1 MSKNQYPPILFL
13 FLFISA
19 PLLAQHSIDGK
30 VIDSRS
36 EPISYANVIL
46 LNAEDSTSVVKGA
59 VTSEEGIYKFEN
71 IKPAEYILKISFVGY
86 EDHMR
91 RIEVDGDVSL
101 EEVLLQELTSDLGEV
116 AITVKSPS
124 IRREVD
130 RLVFEVENSSL
141 STGNTWDILRKT
153 PMVIVANGGLQ
164 VRNQT
169 VEVYINDR
177 KVHLTPS
184 ELRNLLENYSAENI
198 KSIEVI
204 TNPPSRY
211 DAEGG
216 AILNIVTSK
225 SISPG
230 YKGNI
235 NGSWTQ
241 AIFPKFSI
249 GTSHYLKTDKL
260 NLFANYSFSPR
271 KEFKEDDSYINFIE
285 NGEVVERWETD
296 FDRTTRSKAHNANLM
311 LDYFLSERNTLSF
324 SSNAVISPGKTFD
337 NNVLTEIYGPQGAR
351 LSQFRTQSDLE
362 DDLSNIGM
370 DLQFKRQLE
379 KEGAEISAKAH
390 FTRYDQDR
398 EQHME
403 TLFTNAEQ
411 EENVEIFSTDADQG
425 INIFTGQI
433 DYFTPWGG
441 SSLEMG
447 AKASVIDSESGIR
460 YFNEGGVPDG
470 ARSDVFHYDEKIYA
484 GYASLSKD
492 WEKWSLKAGLRG
504 EFADQEGVSFSTEDV
519 DSRENFDLFPTFF
532 LMHSINENHSFS
544 FDYSRR
550 IQRPRYESLNPFR
563 YYLNAFNFNA
573 GNPELRAA
581 ISDNFNLNYTYK
593 NQYFFDIYYRD
604 NGPRSEI
611 FSFQDNENRILR
623 NVSVNLLES
632 ISYGLDFNYQKS
644 LTSFWY
650 FGTYM
655 SLFHESQTFLALES
669 NNVEVTKEIDGFYGQ
684 FANYLTLSK
693 DGTFTGDLSFIYIS
707 NYLSGSYNLDPM
719 ATLSIGLRKTFWDNR
734 AELSLHLEDLLD
746 ETNTRLTSRYL
757 NQDNSYFARPESR
770 YVRLGFKY
778 NFGNFR
784 LSDNQRTIQAQE
796 RERL

>member
-19 PLLAQHSIDGK
+19 PLLAQHSINGK
-30 VIDSRS
+30 VFDSQK

-46 LNAEDSTSVVKGA
+46 LNAEDSTTVVKGA
-59 VTSEEGIYKFEN
+59 VTSEEGFYEFEN
-71 IKPAEYILKISFVGY
+71 IKPSEYLLKVSFVGY
-86 EDHMR
+86 EDHFL
-91 RIEVDGDVSL
+91 RINVDGDESL
-101 EEVLLQELTSDLGEV
+101 PEVILRESTSNLDEV

-130 RLVFEVENSSL
+130 RLIFEVENSSL

-164 VRNQT
+164 VRNQA
-169 VEVYINDR
+169 VKVYINDR
-177 KVHLTPS
+177 KVHLTPA

-211 DAEGG
+211 EAEGG
-216 AILNIVTSK
+216 AILNIVTSR

-241 AIFPKFSI
+241 AIYPKFNI
-249 GTSHYLKTDKL
+249 GTSHYLKTEDL
-260 NLFANYSFSPR
+260 NLFANYSYSPR

-285 NGEVVERWETD
+285 DGEVVGRWETD

-324 SSNAVISPGKTFD
+324 SSNAVFSPGKTFD
-337 NNVLTEIYGPQGAR
+337 NRAETVVTGSGVNGFNHISTE
-351 LSQFRTQSDLE
+351 SDLE
-362 DDLSNIGM
+362 DDLKNIGM
-370 DLQFKRQLE
+370 DLQFKHQLE
-379 KEGAEISAKAH
+379 KPGAEISAKAH
-390 FTRYDQDR
+390 YTRYDQDR
-398 EQHME
+398 AQYMQTSYEG
-403 TLFTNAEQ
+403 LVSGGAP
-411 EENVEIFSTDADQG
+411 EIFSTDADQK
-425 INIFTGQI
+425 INIFTGQV
-433 DYFTPWGG
+433 DYSTPWGN
-441 SSLEMG
+441 SSFELG
-447 AKASVIDSESGIR
+447 AKASMIDSESGIQ
-460 YFNEGGVPDG
+460 YFNQEGIPEG
-470 ARSDVFHYDEKIYA
+470 AGSDNFHYDESVYA
-484 GYASLSKD
+484 AYASISRD
-492 WEKWSLKAGLRG
+492 WEKWSLQAGLRG
-504 EFADQEGVSFSTEDV
+504 EFADQEGVSFSMDEV

-532 LMHSINENHSFS
+532 LMHTVNDNHSFS

-581 ISDNFNLNYTYK
+581 TSNNFNLNYTFK

-604 NGPRSEI
+604 NGPRSEV
-611 FSFQDNENRILR
+611 FSFQDNENRTLR
-623 NVSVNLLES
+623 NVGVNLLES

-644 LTSFWY
+644 ITSFWY

-707 NYLSGSYNLDPM
+707 NYLTGSYDLDPM
-719 ATLSIGLRKTFWDNR
+719 ATLSVGLRKTFWDNR
-734 AELSLHLEDLLD
+734 AELSLHVEDLLD
-746 ETNTRLTSRYL
+746 RTNTRLTSRYL
-757 NQDNSYFARPESR
+757 NQDNSYFAQPESR

-784 LSDNQRTIQAQE
+784 LSDNQRAIQAEE